1 MKTKISTIVIAL
13 ISTIVSGQAQVA
25 PAPVTLITAN
35 GTAVPIRSVTV
46 FSTNFDAAMKKA
58 LGNLGAEGQ
67 LKWGAILDKKID
79 TTVARDVVTD
89 ILDTRL
95 IVWGNAMAM
104 TTDQVAA
111 LRMGLRARAQVA
123 ATTKQALAE
132 LAVGKLSP
140 NIFEG
145 RLYRASQASGGGV
158 LPVDPAPINPAP
170 VGAAPV
176 NPAPVIP
183 VPVDS
188 TSVTPA
194 PVAPATVIPASAQP
208 ASAIPAAYVK

>member
-1 MKTKISTIVIAL
+1 MKTKLTTIAIAL
-13 ISTIVSGQAQVA
+13 ISTVVSGHAQVAGRAPA
-25 PAPVTLITAN
+25 PAPVTLITAS
-35 GTAVPIRSVTV
+35 GVAVPIRSVTV

-67 LKWGAILDKKID
+67 LSWGAIVDKKVD
-79 TTVARDVVTD
+79 TKVYRDVVTD

-123 ATTKQALAE
+123 ATTKQALSE
-132 LAVGKLSP
+132 LAEGKLSA

-145 RLYRASQASGGGV
+145 R
-158 LPVDPAPINPAP
+158 
-170 VGAAPV
+170 
-176 NPAPVIP
+176 
-183 VPVDS
+183 
-188 TSVTPA
+188 SV
-194 PVAPATVIPASAQP
+194 
-208 ASAIPAAYVK
+208 AYGISN